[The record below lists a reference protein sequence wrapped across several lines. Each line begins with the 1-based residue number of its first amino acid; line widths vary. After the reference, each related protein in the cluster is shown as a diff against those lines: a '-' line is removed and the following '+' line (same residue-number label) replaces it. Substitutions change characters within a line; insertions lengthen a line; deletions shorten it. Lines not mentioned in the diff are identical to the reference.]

1 MIDII
6 GEDDLGV
13 FEVASEGVRVEV
25 FGIVIVGKLLKLGLA
40 TFDGIVDVAKNE
52 GDGNHEGAGAD
63 HGDEASFA
71 PGETGGLRRFA
82 GVAGWPRGGASI
94 AGGELGGIFRGSCG
108 AKGIVGGGFL
118 RF

>member
-1 MIDII
+1 MIDVI
-6 GEDDLGV
+6 GEDNFGV

-40 TFDGIVDVAKNE
+40 ALDGIVDVAKNE

-63 HGDEASFA
+63 HRNETSFA